1 MLGRFAVRDRRRRKK
16 RKRTREKHCTTYRSG
31 SEYHVVDAKGS
42 ANCCSHVDTHTE
54 AEHDPGCHERTYGQ
68 CNSTMILLGRDEIPR
83 TRIHIGQDWQLWVRH
98 GDDSYTTFSAG
109 LAVLLQLQLQLQCSH
124 GGWRM
129 DDVRAA
135 RLFFSSG
142 SLGLSHSS
150 TGKSRLLECSLFEVT
165 CCLVRKLHR

>member
-1 MLGRFAVRDRRRRKK
+1 
-16 RKRTREKHCTTYRSG
+16 
-31 SEYHVVDAKGS
+31 
-42 ANCCSHVDTHTE
+42 
-54 AEHDPGCHERTYGQ
+54 
-68 CNSTMILLGRDEIPR
+68 MILLGRDEIPR

-135 RLFFSSG
+135 RFFFS
-142 SLGLSHSS
+142 LEVVDSHIAAQESRDCWNARSS
-150 TGKSRLLECSLFEVT
+150 R
-165 CCLVRKLHR
+165 